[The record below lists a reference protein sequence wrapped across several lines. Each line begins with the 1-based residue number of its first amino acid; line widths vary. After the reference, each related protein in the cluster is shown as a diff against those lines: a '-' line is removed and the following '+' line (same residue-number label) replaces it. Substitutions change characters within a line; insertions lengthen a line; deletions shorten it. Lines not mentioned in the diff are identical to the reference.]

1 MAHLFSFGNGI
12 IELKIMAHR
21 VVVVITPLALPPVQ
35 LLLAV
40 ASVPFPQDKCWRGHQ
55 DQTTTSGT
63 HILLHDHIIRGG
75 WIVIEIL
82 VAMIVVVMIRGQCL
96 DDRSVVPHVLCCL
109 LLVHVGRQHQ
119 LLIVMVIVELNR
131 HFLLLVPIESSSS
144 SCSACPC
151 SFTHTMTIHPEIIII
166 ITLLLLL

>member
-35 LLLAV
+35 LLFAV
-40 ASVPFPQDKCWRGHQ
+40 ASVPFPQDKCRRGHQ

-63 HILLHDHIIRGG
+63 HILLLHDHIIRGG
-75 WIVIEIL
+75 WIVIVIL
-82 VAMIVVVMIRGQCL
+82 VAVIVVVVIRGQCL
-96 DDRSVVPHVLCCL
+96 DDRSVVPLCCL

-131 HFLLLVPIESSSS
+131 HFLLLVPIESSS
-144 SCSACPC
+144 CSACSC
-151 SFTHTMTIHPEIIII
+151 SFTHPMTIHPEIIIL
-166 ITLLLLL
+166 ITLPLLLL

>member
-35 LLLAV
+35 LLFAV
-40 ASVPFPQDKCWRGHQ
+40 ASVPFPQDKCRRGHQ

-63 HILLHDHIIRGG
+63 HILLLHDHIIRG
-75 WIVIEIL
+75 WIVIVIL
-82 VAMIVVVMIRGQCL
+82 VAVIVVVMIRGQCL
-96 DDRSVVPHVLCCL
+96 DDRSVVPLCCL

-131 HFLLLVPIESSSS
+131 HFLLLVTIESSSS
-144 SCSACPC
+144 VCSC
-151 SFTHTMTIHPEIIII
+151 SFTHTLTIHPEIIIL
-166 ITLLLLL
+166 ITLPLLL

>member
-21 VVVVITPLALPPVQ
+21 VVVITPLALPPVQ
-35 LLLAV
+35 LLFTVTA
-40 ASVPFPQDKCWRGHQ
+40 VPFPQDKRRRGHQ
-55 DQTTTSGT
+55 DQTTTTCSSCGT
-63 HILLHDHIIRGG
+63 HILLHDHVIRG
-75 WIVIEIL
+75 WIVIIIL
-82 VAMIVVVMIRGQCL
+82 VCMIVVVMTCGQCL

-131 HFLLLVPIESSSS
+131 HLLLLVPIESSSS
-144 SCSACPC
+144 CSC

-166 ITLLLLL
+166 TLLLLL